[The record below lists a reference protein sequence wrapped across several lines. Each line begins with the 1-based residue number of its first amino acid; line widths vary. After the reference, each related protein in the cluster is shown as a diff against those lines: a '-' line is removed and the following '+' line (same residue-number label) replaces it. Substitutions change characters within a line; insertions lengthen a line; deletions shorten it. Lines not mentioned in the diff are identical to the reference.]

1 MLMATS
7 YEKEVK
13 KFIKEQLR
21 KGYFKEEIIDHLVS
35 HGHSQ
40 ADINRIIDEAVQEGE
55 VEIEKEPKYSKT
67 IAIAIGVVILGIL
80 IVFSGAAT
88 KASGSAIL
96 LGYLPSILVLIYTA
110 IAVDNAGLRKYINFM
125 PLLLAVIFFAFVS
138 AGTLEVTKGMDAIK
152 LSVLNLVLGYAI
164 AFGIAKSANIREEK
178 PQYMEQEG
186 GKTEEGEEPREEPK
200 EDIVKTLGA
209 IEDKCKAINFVI
221 GRVYQARNGATKE
234 MREKLKI
241 PPEYYNEL
249 DEARRGGDKKKIIEY
264 TEKIEK
270 ILEFLQNSE
279 HEAFGRIR
287 LVNLKRDSHGNDK
300 IIDVLANNDEDPVR
314 AYYEE
319 ALDII
324 RSLKKTL

>member
-1 MLMATS
+1 
-7 YEKEVK
+7 
-13 KFIKEQLR
+13 
-21 KGYFKEEIIDHLVS
+21 
-35 HGHSQ
+35 
-40 ADINRIIDEAVQEGE
+40 
-55 VEIEKEPKYSKT
+55 
-67 IAIAIGVVILGIL
+67 
-80 IVFSGAAT
+80 
-88 KASGSAIL
+88 
-96 LGYLPSILVLIYTA
+96 
-110 IAVDNAGLRKYINFM
+110 
-125 PLLLAVIFFAFVS
+125 
-138 AGTLEVTKGMDAIK
+138 
-152 LSVLNLVLGYAI
+152 
-164 AFGIAKSANIREEK
+164 
-178 PQYMEQEG
+178 
-186 GKTEEGEEPREEPK
+186 
-200 EDIVKTLGA
+200 
-209 IEDKCKAINFVI
+209 
-221 GRVYQARNGATKE
+221 